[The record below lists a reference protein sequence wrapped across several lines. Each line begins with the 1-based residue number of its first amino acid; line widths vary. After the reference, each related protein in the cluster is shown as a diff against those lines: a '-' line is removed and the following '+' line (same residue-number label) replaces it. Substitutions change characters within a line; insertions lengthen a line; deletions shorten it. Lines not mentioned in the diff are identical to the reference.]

1 MKAAGNTDRRIV
13 RRTTQLFAGLLMY
26 GIGMALMVESDLGL
40 TSWDVLHQGL
50 SETTGL
56 SFGMVVVLLGVPI
69 LLLWIPLRQ
78 RPGFGT
84 VANLV
89 VIGLVVDGALATIP
103 HPATIWLRGGYLVAG
118 ILVIGAG
125 TGLYI
130 GARMGPGPR
139 DGLMTGIVARFPR
152 LSIRLVRTT
161 LELTVLG
168 LGWLLGGTV
177 GIGTLAFALSIGP
190 LAQVFIPL
198 FTIRTPAKEPAPADV
213 NEGPEAARHRFPAR
227 RPGGIIAAWGQA
239 AGIGATRGSSSP
251 R

>member
-1 MKAAGNTDRRIV
+1 MRAAGNTDRRLA
-13 RRTTQLFAGLLMY
+13 RRTVQLFAGLVLY
-26 GIGMALMVESDLGL
+26 GVGMALMIESNLGL
-40 TSWDVLHQGL
+40 TSWDVFHQGL
-50 SETTGL
+50 SKVTGL
-56 SFGMVVVLLGVPI
+56 SFGLVVVLLGIPI

-84 VANLV
+84 IANLV
-89 VIGLVVDGALATIP
+89 VIGFVVDGALATIP
-103 HPATIWLRGGYLVAG
+103 EPALLWLRVIYLVAG
-118 ILVIGAG
+118 ILVIGVG

-152 LSIRLVRTT
+152 LSIRLVRTV

-190 LAQVFIPL
+190 LAQIFIPM
-198 FTIRTPAKEPAPADV
+198 FTIRAATGEPAL
-213 NEGPEAARHRFPAR
+213 
-227 RPGGIIAAWGQA
+227 
-239 AGIGATRGSSSP
+239 ATAH
-251 R
+251 

>member
-1 MKAAGNTDRRIV
+1 MRSAGNSDRRLV
-13 RRTTQLFAGLLMY
+13 RRTAQLFAGLALY
-26 GIGMALMVESDLGL
+26 GIGMALMVQSRLGL
-40 TSWDVLHQGL
+40 TSWDVFHQGL
-50 SETTGL
+50 SQVTGL
-56 SFGMVVVLLGVPI
+56 SFGWVVFLLGIPI

-89 VIGLVVDGALATIP
+89 VVAFVVDAALATIAE
-103 HPATIWLRGGYLVAG
+103 PAAMWLRAVYLVGG
-118 ILVIGAG
+118 IVVIGVG

-177 GIGTLAFALSIGP
+177 GLGTLAFALAIGP
-190 LAQVFIPL
+190 LAQLFIPM
-198 FTIRTPAKEPAPADV
+198 FTVRANADRPPRDRGLAVV
-213 NEGPEAARHRFPAR
+213 NDGR
-227 RPGGIIAAWGQA
+227 
-239 AGIGATRGSSSP
+239 
-251 R
+251 

>member
-1 MKAAGNTDRRIV
+1 MRPAGNANRRLARRIS
-13 RRTTQLFAGLLMY
+13 QLFAGLVLY
-26 GIGMALMVESDLGL
+26 GVGMALMVESRLGL
-40 TSWDVLHQGL
+40 TSWDVFHQGL
-50 SETTGL
+50 SQVTGL
-56 SFGMVVVLLGVPI
+56 SFGMVVILLGIPI

-89 VIGLVVDGALATIP
+89 VIGFVVDAALAVIP
-103 HPATIWLRGGYLVAG
+103 GAPLWVRAGYLISG
-118 ILVIGAG
+118 ILVIGMG

-152 LSIRLVRTT
+152 LSIRLVRTV

-177 GIGTLAFALSIGP
+177 GLGTLAFALAIGP
-190 LAQVFIPL
+190 LAQLFIPM
-198 FTIRTPAKEPAPADV
+198 FTVMAEDRAPAPVSA
-213 NEGPEAARHRFPAR
+213 H
-227 RPGGIIAAWGQA
+227 
-239 AGIGATRGSSSP
+239 
-251 R
+251 

>member
-1 MKAAGNTDRRIV
+1 MRPAGNANRRLA
-13 RRTTQLFAGLLMY
+13 RRTSQLFAGLVLY
-26 GIGMALMVESDLGL
+26 GVGMALMVESRLGL
-40 TSWDVLHQGL
+40 TSWDVFHQGL
-50 SETTGL
+50 SQVTGL
-56 SFGMVVVLLGVPI
+56 SFGWVVILLGIPI

-89 VIGLVVDGALATIP
+89 VIGFVVDGALAVIP
-103 HPATIWLRGGYLVAG
+103 DAPLWVRAGYLISG
-118 ILVIGAG
+118 ILVIGMG

-152 LSIRLVRTT
+152 LSIRLVRTV

-177 GIGTLAFALSIGP
+177 GLGTLAFALAIGP
-190 LAQVFIPL
+190 LAQLFIPM
-198 FTIRTPAKEPAPADV
+198 FTVMAEDGAPAPVSA
-213 NEGPEAARHRFPAR
+213 H
-227 RPGGIIAAWGQA
+227 
-239 AGIGATRGSSSP
+239 
-251 R
+251 

>member
-1 MKAAGNTDRRIV
+1 MSVADHANRRLA
-13 RRTTQLFAGLLMY
+13 RRTTQLFAGLILY
-26 GIGMALMVESDLGL
+26 GIGMALMIRSRLGL
-40 TSWDVLHQGL
+40 TSWDVFHQGL
-50 SETTGL
+50 SQVTGL
-56 SFGMVVVLLGVPI
+56 SFGLVVILLGIPI

-89 VIGLVVDGALATIP
+89 VIGIVVDGALVVIP
-103 HPATIWLRGGYLVAG
+103 DAPLWVRAAYLISG
-118 ILVIGAG
+118 ILVIGMG

-152 LSIRLVRTT
+152 LSIRLVRTV

-177 GIGTLAFALSIGP
+177 GLGTLAFALSIGP
-190 LAQVFIPL
+190 LAHLFIPM
-198 FTIRTPAKEPAPADV
+198 FTVPADDGV
-213 NEGPEAARHRFPAR
+213 PTPVSAH
-227 RPGGIIAAWGQA
+227 
-239 AGIGATRGSSSP
+239 
-251 R
+251 